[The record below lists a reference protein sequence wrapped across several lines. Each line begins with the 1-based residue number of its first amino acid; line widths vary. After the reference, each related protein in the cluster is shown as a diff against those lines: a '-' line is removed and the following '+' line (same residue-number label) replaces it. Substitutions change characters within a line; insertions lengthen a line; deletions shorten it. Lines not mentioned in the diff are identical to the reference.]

1 MALHLDARQR
11 AMLAEM
17 GVRVFL
23 PESDAAPATPAAI
36 PGARPTTAPT
46 AAPKA
51 APAPGPTAAQV
62 SASAS
67 PRVRG
72 PADALSWPD
81 LQAAVAACRACS
93 LCDSRRHTVFG
104 VGGPATDG
112 VAAPTV
118 DWLVVGEAPGE
129 NEDAQGEPFVGQAG
143 KLLDLMLKT
152 MGLTRKPVPDS
163 KLRPRV
169 YIVNVLKCRPPMN
182 RNPEPGEIA
191 QCEPYLKRQIALL
204 QPRIILAM
212 GRFAIQT
219 LLAPSVPGV
228 HTAAVGTLRG
238 KVHHYEG
245 VPVVATYHPSYL
257 LRSPHEKAKAW
268 ADLCLAMDVFDG
280 LVDGPRP

>member
-23 PESDAAPATPAAI
+23 PESNVAPAAPVAMPLAASTAIPMAAPA
-36 PGARPTTAPT
+36 
-46 AAPKA
+46 A
-51 APAPGPTAAQV
+51 APALPLV
-62 SASAS
+62 
-67 PRVRG
+67 RVQ
-72 PADALSWPD
+72 ADALSWPD
-81 LQAAVAACRACS
+81 LQTAVAACRACP
-93 LCDSRRHTVFG
+93 LCDSRRNTVFG
-104 VGGPATDG
+104 VGGPATDAA
-112 VAAPTV
+112 AAPTV

-129 NEDAQGEPFVGQAG
+129 NEDLQGEPFVGQAG